1 MTIETVEPIQLH
13 PELTPTPA
21 DRGARVRQAL
31 LRIGPGGCA
40 DEELLALVLG
50 GREGLSLARR
60 TLDALGGFG
69 DVARA
74 SVQELAPWVGERRA
88 AAVVA
93 AFELGRRSVAAWPEP
108 RWVVRTPADVA
119 ERLLPMMG
127 HLEREELRVVLL
139 NTKNVATAMSTVY
152 VGNLAGSNVRVGEV
166 FSDAVRRHAAAVVV
180 AHNHPSGDTTP
191 SAEDLRIT
199 GELAQAGRLLDIEL
213 LDHVVIGHGTWT
225 SLRAL
230 GALGLVGG
238 G

>member
-1 MTIETVEPIQLH
+1 MTVEPIQLH
-13 PELTPTPA
+13 PELTPPHP
-21 DRGARVRQAL
+21 DRSRRLRQAL

-40 DEELLALVLG
+40 DEELLALVVG
-50 GREGLSLARR
+50 GRDRVAVARS
-60 TLDALGGFG
+60 TFDALGGIREI
-69 DVARA
+69 AAA
-74 SVQELAPWVGERRA
+74 SVDELARWMGERRA
-88 AAVVA
+88 VAVVA
-93 AFELGRRSVAAWPEP
+93 AFELGRRASSAWPEP

-119 ERLLPMMG
+119 DRLVSVMG
-127 HLEREELRVVLL
+127 NLEREELRVVLL
-139 NTKNVATAMSTVY
+139 NTKNVATAMSTLY

-180 AHNHPSGDTTP
+180 AHNHPSGDATP

-213 LDHVVIGHGTWT
+213 LDHLVIGHGTWT

-230 GALGLVGG
+230 GAMGMVGG